1 MEPSPTDGQQPL
13 DKTTAYVTG
22 SLPPEEVAEFE
33 KRMVADAALRRDVEA
48 CRETFTAVDDWL
60 HEDPPGKDSVLGLE
74 IPRVAGNKIVDM
86 PRGSD
91 SASRM
96 YVFLRR
102 GLVAAAL
109 FAAGFA
115 MGMAFQDGSDGHAPE
130 TDPGSDRITQEGTA
144 DPSDPVTPQATPL
157 PDKKSAPPMHG
168 GSTHLAHTRADP
180 QPAYT
185 IERDGRILIESQHQE
200 TGVRA
205 LWVVDGSFQ
214 LSDSP
219 PAGEGDES

>member
-1 MEPSPTDGQQPL
+1 MEPSPTNGRQPQEQ
-13 DKTTAYVTG
+13 TTAYVTG
-22 SLPPEEVAEFE
+22 SLPPEEAAEFE
-33 KRMVADAALRRDVEA
+33 KRMVADATLRRDVEA
-48 CRETFTAVDDWL
+48 CRETLNIVDEWL
-60 HEDPPGKDSVLGLE
+60 QVDPPGKDNVASLE
-74 IPRVAGNKIVDM
+74 IPWLVDL
-86 PRGSD
+86 PRRSV
-91 SASRM
+91 SASRT

-102 GLVAAAL
+102 SLVAAAL